1 MDPTNQPTDPMRA
14 GLPPA
19 PGAVPG
25 GPDTAP
31 PVWNLPPAPVPV
43 APVVPAMTAAPARR
57 RGRDPLTL
65 VMFVAAFVA
74 LAGVGFA
81 VGRVTAPAAA
91 TAGFGGRGGNGF
103 NFPGGS
109 FAPDASGVAGAG
121 LGRFAGGVSIRGTI
135 TDVTADHITLKLTN
149 GSTVT
154 IPVNGNT
161 AYHHQTSATSGDVTS
176 GVSVIVQLT
185 AGVGGGGGGG
195 GLQPNASGAPGVGG
209 RAVSP
214 ASDITIV
221 GQ

>member
-25 GPDTAP
+25 GPDAAP

-57 RGRDPLTL
+57 RRDPLTMI
-65 VMFVAAFVA
+65 MFVAAFIA

-81 VGRVTAPAAA
+81 VGRVTAPAATA
-91 TAGFGGRGGNGF
+91 TVGGRGGNGF
-103 NFPGGS
+103 NFPNGGS
-109 FAPDASGVAGAG
+109 FAPGASGAGGAG

-135 TDVTADHITLKLTN
+135 TEVTADHITLKLTN

-154 IPVNGNT
+154 IPVDSNT
-161 AYHHQTSATSGDVTS
+161 AYHHQTSATSSDVTS
-176 GVSVIVQLT
+176 GASVIVQLT

-195 GLQPNASGAPGVGG
+195 LQPNASGAPGIGG

-214 ASDITIV
+214 ASDVTIV